1 MDVYLVKILKV
12 NSGNM
17 SEKKSMFFINI
28 LKSIINVYF
37 DTFFV
42 FYFFKV
48 ANYEVLPLAKY
59 YLTLYLFVGIGFLLI
74 SNVMKKNLK
83 VPYFRIGI
91 SLQAIYI
98 SLIMLLKENI
108 INYIFLVGIIKGIAD
123 GFFHFPKNILDTEK
137 VTNDERQKYNGL
149 IFTIEKISA
158 IVVPLILGIA
168 LTFMSYIDLGKIFFL
183 LFIIMFIL
191 SYYIKSDIY
200 YNNRKL

>member
-1 MDVYLVKILKV
+1 VDVYLVKILKV

>member
-1 MDVYLVKILKV
+1 
-12 NSGNM
+12 M